1 MCEVTCVSEHTTFF
15 ILFSSGVSSSETCFI
30 SLESFSKFLKHDT
43 HTNEFESVI
52 DTVQRG
58 NLWCANSVS
67 TGTTCWEA
75 GLARLRLLGKRRLQA
90 LHSGC
95 EAEISLERSGV
106 HTATCAQPL
115 ILHFCI
121 TITRRHCQIYLDA
134 IFPTLPRFPPC
145 MGKIRLVR
153 ETTTHACV
161 HVL

>member
-30 SLESFSKFLKHDT
+30 SLESFSKFSKHDT
-43 HTNEFESVI
+43 HTNELESVI

-75 GLARLRLLGKRRLQA
+75 GLATLRLLGKRRRQA

-115 ILHFCI
+115 ILHFHNA
-121 TITRRHCQIYLDA
+121 TSLSD
-134 IFPTLPRFPPC
+134 LPRRNFPYPPQLSSVH
-145 MGKIRLVR
+145 GKN
-153 ETTTHACV
+153 TAGS
-161 HVL
+161 